1 MRKNKLL
8 ILLLICL
15 AACSCKRV
23 KPQSPANQPTVDS
36 IGMSA
41 SLINMRL
48 AEAADIQLTEWV
60 KHADTTYT
68 LEDYGY
74 WYCIYRHT
82 DGDSIL
88 PQHKVE
94 LFYTA
99 TSLEGKLLEDCQT
112 TIQVGRRESLWA
124 IDHILPLMREG
135 EAVKLICPY
144 YTAYGKDGND
154 HVPPLQNCIIDITNT
169 RIVE

>member
-1 MRKNKLL
+1 MRKNRFL
-8 ILLLICL
+8 ILLFICL
-15 AACSCKRV
+15 AALSCKRV
-23 KPQSPANQPTVDS
+23 KPQAPANQQKADT
-36 IGMSA
+36 IGVSA
-41 SLINMRL
+41 SIINMRS
-48 AEAADIQLTEWV
+48 AEAADIQLTESV
-60 KHADTTYT
+60 KHAATTYT

-82 DGDSIL
+82 EGDSIL

-94 LFYTA
+94 IFYTA
-99 TSLEGKLLEDCQT
+99 TTLEGKLLEDCQT
-112 TIQVGRRESLWA
+112 IIQVSRRESLWA

-135 EAVKLICPY
+135 EAVRLICPY

-154 HVPPLQNCIIDITNT
+154 HVPPLQNCIIDVTNT